1 MRIIQV
7 TVEFDVYKVGECI
20 EVEDQVACDAIAQGY
35 AVPSVEALPGK
46 SFNAAPE
53 NRAFDAAPEVK

>member
-1 MRIIQV
+1 MRIIRV
-7 TVEFDVYKVGECI
+7 TVDFDVHKAGDLV

-35 AVPSVEALPGK
+35 AVPSVDALEDK
-46 SFNAAPE
+46 AIEEAPE